1 MTRARDTSRSV
12 IGIGTAVDGNDEFT
26 YYESSAKHITTNL
39 TLDSTNSGVSD
50 SIICLDRTQL
60 VVDSSVTLNIGT
72 GKKLIVNNMGL
83 PHVVS

>member
-12 IGIGTAVDGNDEFT
+12 IGIGTAVDGSDEFT

-39 TLDSTNSGVSD
+39 TLDSTTAGVSD

-60 VVDSSVTLNIGT
+60 VVDSSATLNIGT
-72 GKKLIVNNMGL
+72 GKKLVVNNAGL
-83 PHVVS
+83 PLVL

>member
-26 YYESSAKHITTNL
+26 YYESSAKHIDNNL
-39 TLDSTNSGVSD
+39 TLDSTNAGVSD
-50 SIICLDRTQL
+50 SVICIDRTQ
-60 VVDSSVTLNIGT
+60 VVVESGVTLNIGT